1 MFVFIAVVMIDLA
14 IVLRNLLMIQSGLFV
29 DSILVYTVFD
39 W

>member
-1 MFVFIAVVMIDLA
+1 MFVFIAVVMIDLV

-39 W
+39 